1 MAWPSGWSLMTFKK
15 PTSVSWSSR
24 DHSSPPQAQ
33 VENQI
38 THLLSAHVCTHI
50 RHTHTHTQTLNFL
63 QDQQEAKEAGKIF
76 RPFPFHPTHL
86 QKILTCFTSNS
97 RKSDSTPIG
106 VQFFLRGGSVGNGQA
121 VDLSLICIT
130 LKKLTQGEGLIE

>member
-50 RHTHTHTQTLNFL
+50 RHTHTQTLNFL

-76 RPFPFHPTHL
+76 RPFPFHSTHL
-86 QKILTCFTSNS
+86 QKTLTCFTRNS
-97 RKSDSTPIG
+97 QKSDSTPIG
-106 VQFFLRGGSVGNGQA
+106 VQFFLRGG
-121 VDLSLICIT
+121 LSGKWTGSRSLSYMHFIT